1 LHSAADPDRIG
12 ITPFCCSRGP
22 SFAARFRQYQCNE
35 GNCETDISAPL
46 WFCQDAAKHL
56 KENDHENDND
66 RPAGFLPVGWRLGL
80 GLRRGLSRQG
90 LERERARATPN
101 LRLPRWFNRWL
112 RNPGSWPEFAGPTIQ
127 RRLNDSRVVER
138 QPGEPPSFRYR
149 RRRQIQSPT
158 PCVRVPIRS
167 PRFPTYATTG
177 DHGLGHFGLR
187 RSSNGASNPPSDGNA
202 VVPDGRAARPHS
214 SRIQQ
219 PIVLRRVGGRRK
231 LPTLLSAILRL
242 AVNAKIA
249 RSIPAPVPLLCR
261 LQPI

>member
-101 LRLPRWFNRWL
+101 LRLPRWLNRRL
-112 RNPGSWPEFAGPTIQ
+112 RNPSSRPEFAGLTTQ
-127 RRLNDSRVVER
+127 RRLNDSQGVER
-138 QPGEPPSFRYR
+138 NLANHLRFPLPPSAANSVADAVCAPPYQIATVPHVRNDGRPRARPLRPQTLKATAPPTRQRWQR
-149 RRRQIQSPT
+149 RR
-158 PCVRVPIRS
+158 
-167 PRFPTYATTG
+167 PRWACGSTA
-177 DHGLGHFGLR
+177 
-187 RSSNGASNPPSDGNA
+187 
-202 VVPDGRAARPHS
+202 
-214 SRIQQ
+214 
-219 PIVLRRVGGRRK
+219 
-231 LPTLLSAILRL
+231 
-242 AVNAKIA
+242 
-249 RSIPAPVPLLCR
+249 
-261 LQPI
+261 